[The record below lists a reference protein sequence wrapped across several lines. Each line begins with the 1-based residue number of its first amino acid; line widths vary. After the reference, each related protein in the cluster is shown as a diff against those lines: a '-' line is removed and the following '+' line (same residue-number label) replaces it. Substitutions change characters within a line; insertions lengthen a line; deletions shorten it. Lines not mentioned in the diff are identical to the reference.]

1 VVVPVEPVNERPAE
15 VLKTRFNF
23 NAGNHQCMSEDP
35 CAELNSKEAGKDA
48 YNYSSA
54 AIWVFREAKNQ
65 PIIASTAGVHD
76 ADFSLNP
83 TASNGRKS

>member
-1 VVVPVEPVNERPAE
+1 MSDRPKYLRLDSISMR
-15 VLKTRFNF
+15 VIISVCQRT
-23 NAGNHQCMSEDP
+23 HV
-35 CAELNSKEAGKDA
+35 LNSKEAGKYA

-54 AIWVFREAKNQ
+54 VWVFREAKNQ